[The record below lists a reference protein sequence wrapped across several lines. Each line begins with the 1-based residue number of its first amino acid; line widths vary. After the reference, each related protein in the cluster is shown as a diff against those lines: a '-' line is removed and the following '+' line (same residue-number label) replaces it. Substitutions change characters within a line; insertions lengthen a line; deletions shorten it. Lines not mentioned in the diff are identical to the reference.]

1 MYVCVVLGEKQI
13 SDDEIHKRDIGWL
26 TESDGTYGIYKL
38 HHYLEQLSTFWHKTV
53 VVYIYILAKLDSMR
67 GYCCMVRVCSS
78 CG

>member
-1 MYVCVVLGEKQI
+1 MNVCVVLGEKQI

-53 VVYIYILAKLDSMR
+53 VVYNCERADPTGAAYRNVLRNSKYA
-67 GYCCMVRVCSS
+67 
-78 CG
+78 